1 MNIHLL
7 DFTYINPSYFGL
19 FWLAGHVGMKSLA
32 PCCFERGRL
41 PIGCVFR
48 GEHAILQSEL
58 MEYLGVEL
66 NIQLHWYMCT
76 NK

>member
-7 DFTYINPSYFGL
+7 YFTYINPSCFDL

-32 PCCFERGRL
+32 PCCFERGRHQL
-41 PIGCVFR
+41 GCIFR
-48 GEHAILQSEL
+48 GEHAILLIEL

-66 NIQLHWYMCT
+66 NIQLY
-76 NK
+76 